1 MSKMKNIGS
10 LKYIVLGML
19 ISSVMFVTG
28 TYADSIISASR
39 IEYSDNS
46 SLGAQNVQD
55 AIDKTC
61 IKFSN
66 QLTDLKKD
74 VINEMYPEGSI
85 YITTSISDPKVVAS
99 TLGVGEWE
107 AYGTGRTLVGVDI
120 NSKDELLNTVEQ
132 VGGKNKIALTTANLP
147 SHTHKVTAKGNV
159 SSSTSGT
166 YINGK
171 ASNGYTISYSVASNE
186 TSQNGEH
193 THNYT
198 GPSGVYMTGGSSSG
212 EWSRN
217 LVGSARASS
226 SAGAHTH
233 TVSDKYA
240 SSISGVAAH
249 SHNVESTF
257 TGTEVETTATGN
269 GRSIDI
275 TNPYITVYMYK
286 RTA

>member
-1 MSKMKNIGS
+1 MSKMPKLKS

-19 ISSVMFVTG
+19 ISSIMFGTGAYAVTV
-28 TYADSIISASR
+28 ISADK
-39 IEYSDNS
+39 IGYTDNS
-46 SLGAQNVQD
+46 SIGAENVQD

-61 IKFSN
+61 VKFSE
-66 QLTDLKKD
+66 QLKD
-74 VINEMYPEGSI
+74 MRKSIYPVGSI
-85 YITTSISDPKVVAS
+85 YITARHAS
-99 TLGVGEWE
+99 KEAVQDELGGTWE

-132 VGGKNKIALTTANLP
+132 VGGKSKITLTTANLP

-171 ASNGYTISYSVASNE
+171 ESNGYTISYSVASNE

-240 SSISGVAAH
+240 SSISGVASH
-249 SHNVESTF
+249 SHDVESTF

-269 GRSIDI
+269 GSSIDI
-275 TNPYITVYMYK
+275 ANPYITVYMYK